1 MVALG
6 LKIDYDEAKKLVL
19 ENLENGSSYN
29 KFLEL
34 IKYQHGDISKLP
46 TSTHKY
52 KIKTNSEGYIT
63 DIDAYKL
70 GILSMH
76 LGAGRVN
83 KEDQIDYSAGIVLN
97 KNINDYLEVGD
108 TIMTLYTNKKIED
121 LNIDNTIFK
130 ISSQKKQKEKLI
142 LEILK

>member
-1 MVALG
+1 
-6 LKIDYDEAKKLVL
+6 
-19 ENLENGSSYN
+19 
-29 KFLEL
+29 
-34 IKYQHGDISKLP
+34 
-46 TSTHKY
+46 
-52 KIKTNSEGYIT
+52 
-63 DIDAYKL
+63 
-70 GILSMH
+70 MH

-130 ISSQKKQKEKLI
+130 ISSQKTKKEKLI